1 MLEEL
6 LSRMWPE
13 VNRNQCHIEPVNGL
27 TGESWRIR
35 APGNDCL
42 ARGNTPQK
50 RVLGVEKQ
58 REYRILRQLLPSKLA
73 PRPRGR
79 WAQWLLVDWLAG
91 EKLSPTAWC
100 DEVANGGL
108 ARRLRQLHHRPLY
121 GYPLNL
127 RARYAV
133 YWQASDPDRR
143 CPAWLRLQQQFMRK
157 KMPAPLHIAPLHMDL
172 HPGNVVRS
180 VDGELWLIDWEY
192 AADGDIALELAAL
205 VKGNGLNVFEQ
216 QALLCAYCA
225 GAAGYCAPLLQRRVA
240 AWGPWVDYLMMMWYE
255 ARWGQTRQ
263 QQFVTASTPLR
274 LRLGLPF

>member
-1 MLEEL
+1 MLDEL
-6 LSRMWPE
+6 LSRMWPG
-13 VNRNQCHIEPVNGL
+13 VNRNQYHIEPVNGL
-27 TGESWRIR
+27 TGESWRVR

-42 ARGNTPQK
+42 ARENTPQK
-50 RVLGVEKQ
+50 RVLGVERQ

-91 EKLSPTAWC
+91 ENLSPALWQ
-100 DEVANGGL
+100 DELSGGGL
-108 ARRLRQLHHRPLY
+108 ARRLRQLHRRPLY

-143 CPAWLRLQQQFMRK
+143 CPAWLRLQQRFMRQ
-157 KMPAPLHIAPLHMDL
+157 KMPAALHIAPLHMDL
-172 HPGNVVRS
+172 HPGNVLRS
-180 VDGELWLIDWEY
+180 VDGDLLLIDWEY

-205 VKGNGLNVFEQ
+205 VRGNDLNACEQ
-216 QALLCAYCA
+216 QALLRTYCA
-225 GAAGYCAPLLQRRVA
+225 SGAGYGAPVLQQRIA
-240 AWGPWVDYLMMMWYE
+240 AWAPWVDYLMMMWYE

-263 QQFVTASTPLR
+263 QQFVTAATPLR
-274 LRLGLPF
+274 RRLGLPF